1 MIPAQKGCPVQTGAN
16 PDTEML
22 MYIKYKFS
30 YTAPHGIMINPPC
43 VKQWNQIC
51 MFLGHPSL
59 EEREMDF
66 LYGGSSNMLKKM
78 KKKVKNYFEN
88 LKEQGII
95 ESYMYDIEEGS
106 LVGSKEE

>member
-1 MIPAQKGCPVQTGAN
+1 MILAEKGCPVPTGAN

-30 YTAPHGIMINPPC
+30 DTAPDVVMIAPPC
-43 VKQWNQIC
+43 VKEWDQIC
-51 MFLGHPSL
+51 MYLGHPDL

-66 LYGGSSNMLKKM
+66 IYGGSSNMLNRM
-78 KKKVKNYFEN
+78 KKKVIKYFRD

-95 ESYMYDIEEGS
+95 ESYMYDIQTAS
-106 LVGSKEE
+106 